1 MTAPD
6 LDSLR
11 LLVLVDELGSIG
23 QAAARLGIAQPSASK
38 RLSTIERR
46 LGLVLVDRTRRG
58 SALTPDGRVIAGWAH
73 RVLSELD
80 GLLDGAEALRTQHE
94 AELRVAASMTLAE
107 HLVPGWI
114 GELKRGNPGLYLG
127 LEVTNSDQAAEL
139 AREGKV
145 DLGFVES
152 PGALP
157 GLSSKRVATDRLVL
171 VVAGSH
177 PWARRRRALTAAE
190 LAVTPLVVREPGSG
204 TRETV
209 DTALRKAGVG
219 PAKPLLELGSASA
232 VRNAVIAGAGPAVI
246 SELDVARDVA
256 DRRLVAVAVEGVDFG
271 RELRAVWPAGRR
283 LAGPAAALLALAVRS
298 RNPRG

>member
-1 MTAPD
+1 MTTPD

-38 RLSTIERR
+38 RLSTVERR

-94 AELRVAASMTLAE
+94 AQLRVAASMTLAE

-114 GELKRGNPGLYLG
+114 GELKRENPGLYLG

-139 AREGKV
+139 ARDGKV

-157 GLSSKRVATDRLVL
+157 GLSSKRVATDRLAL

-177 PWARRRRALTAAE
+177 PWARRRRPLTAAE
-190 LAVTPLVVREPGSG
+190 LAITPLVVREPGSG

-256 DRRLVAVAVEGVDFG
+256 DRRLVPVAVEGVDFG

-283 LAGPAAALLALAVRS
+283 LAGPAAALLALAVRNAKS
-298 RNPRG
+298 R

>member
-23 QAAARLGIAQPSASK
+23 QAAASLGIAQPSASK
-38 RLSTIERR
+38 RLSTVERR

-58 SALTPDGRVIAGWAH
+58 SALTPDGRVIAGWAS

-94 AELRVAASMTLAE
+94 AQLRVAASMTLAE
-107 HLVPGWI
+107 YLVPGWI
-114 GELKRGNPGLYLG
+114 GELKRGDPGLYLG
-127 LEVTNSDQAAEL
+127 LEVTNSDQADEL

-152 PGALP
+152 PGPLP
-157 GLSSKRVATDRLVL
+157 GLSTRRVATDRLVL
-171 VVAGSH
+171 VVPVNH
-177 PWARRRRALTAAE
+177 PWARKRRPVTAAE
-190 LAVTPLVVREPGSG
+190 LAITPLVVREPGSG

-209 DTALRKAGVG
+209 DAALRKAGVG

-232 VRNAVIAGAGPAVI
+232 VGNAVIAGAGPAVI
-246 SELDVARDVA
+246 SELAIVRDVA
-256 DRRLVAVAVEGVDFG
+256 ESRLVPVAVEGVDFG

-283 LAGPAAALLALAVRS
+283 LAGPAAALLAIAVRNAKS
-298 RNPRG
+298 R

>member
-1 MTAPD
+1 MTTPD

-38 RLSTIERR
+38 RLSTVERR

-94 AELRVAASMTLAE
+94 AHLRVAASMTLAE

-114 GELKRGNPGLYLG
+114 GELKRENPGLYLG

-157 GLSSKRVATDRLVL
+157 GLSSKRVATDRLAL

-177 PWARRRRALTAAE
+177 PWARRRRPLTAAE
-190 LAVTPLVVREPGSG
+190 LAITPLVVREPGSG

-209 DTALRKAGVG
+209 DAALRKAGVG

-256 DRRLVAVAVEGVDFG
+256 DRRLVPVAVEGVDFG
-271 RELRAVWPAGRR
+271 RVLRAVWPAGRR
-283 LAGPAAALLALAVRS
+283 LAGPAAALLALAVRNAKA
-298 RNPRG
+298 R

>member
-1 MTAPD
+1 MTTPD

-23 QAAARLGIAQPSASK
+23 QAAASLGIAQPSASK
-38 RLSTIERR
+38 RLSTVERR

-94 AELRVAASMTLAE
+94 AHLRVAASMTLAE
-107 HLVPGWI
+107 YLVPGWI
-114 GELKRGNPGLYLG
+114 GELKRGDPGLYLG
-127 LEVTNSDQAAEL
+127 LEVTNSDQAAEM

-152 PGALP
+152 PGSLP
-157 GLSSKRVATDRLVL
+157 GLSSRRVATDRLVL
-171 VVAGSH
+171 VVPASH
-177 PWARRRRALTAAE
+177 PWARKRRPLTAAE
-190 LAVTPLVVREPGSG
+190 LAITPLVVRELGSG

-209 DTALRKAGVG
+209 DAALRKAGVG

-246 SELDVARDVA
+246 SELAIARDVA
-256 DRRLVAVAVEGVDFG
+256 DRRLVAVAVDGVDFG

-283 LAGPAAALLALAVRS
+283 LAGPAAELLNIAVRNAKA
-298 RNPRG
+298 R

>member
-1 MTAPD
+1 MTTPD

-23 QAAARLGIAQPSASK
+23 QAAASLGIAQPSASK
-38 RLSTIERR
+38 RLSTVERR

-94 AELRVAASMTLAE
+94 AHLRVAASMTLAE
-107 HLVPGWI
+107 YLVPGWI
-114 GELKRGNPGLYLG
+114 GELKRLDPGLYLG

-157 GLSSKRVATDRLVL
+157 GLSSRRVATDHLVL
-171 VVAGSH
+171 VVPGSH
-177 PWARRRRALTAAE
+177 PWARKRRPVTAAE
-190 LAVTPLVVREPGSG
+190 LAITPLVVREPGSG

-209 DTALRKAGVG
+209 DAALRKAGVG

-232 VRNAVIAGAGPAVI
+232 VGNAVIAGAGPAVI
-246 SELDVARDVA
+246 SELAIVRDVA
-256 DRRLVAVAVEGVDFG
+256 EGRLVPVAVDGVDFG

-283 LAGPAAALLALAVRS
+283 LAGPAAALLSIAVRS
-298 RNPRG
+298 AKSR

>member
-1 MTAPD
+1 MTTPD

-38 RLSTIERR
+38 RLSTVERR

-94 AELRVAASMTLAE
+94 AQLRVAASMTLAE

-114 GELKRGNPGLYLG
+114 GELKRENPGLYLG

-157 GLSSKRVATDRLVL
+157 GLSSKRVATDRLAL

-177 PWARRRRALTAAE
+177 PWARRRRPLTAAE
-190 LAVTPLVVREPGSG
+190 LAITPLVVREPGSG

-256 DRRLVAVAVEGVDFG
+256 DRRLVPVAVDGVDFG

-283 LAGPAAALLALAVRS
+283 LAGPAAALLALAVRNAKS
-298 RNPRG
+298 R

>member
-1 MTAPD
+1 MTTPD

-23 QAAARLGIAQPSASK
+23 QAAASLGIAQPSASK
-38 RLSTIERR
+38 RLSTVERR

-94 AELRVAASMTLAE
+94 AHLRVAASMTLAE
-107 HLVPGWI
+107 YLVPGWI
-114 GELKRGNPGLYLG
+114 GELKRLDPGLYLG

-157 GLSSKRVATDRLVL
+157 GLSSRRVATDHLVL
-171 VVAGSH
+171 VVPGSH
-177 PWARRRRALTAAE
+177 PWARKRRPVTAAE
-190 LAVTPLVVREPGSG
+190 LAITPLVVREPGSG

-209 DTALRKAGVG
+209 DAALRKAGAG

-232 VRNAVIAGAGPAVI
+232 VGNAVIAGAGPAVI
-246 SELDVARDVA
+246 SELAIVRDVA
-256 DRRLVAVAVEGVDFG
+256 EGRLVPVAVDGVDFG

-283 LAGPAAALLALAVRS
+283 LAGPAAALLSIAVRS
-298 RNPRG
+298 AKSR

>member
-1 MTAPD
+1 MTTPD

-23 QAAARLGIAQPSASK
+23 QAATRLGIAQPSASK
-38 RLSTIERR
+38 RLSTVERR

-94 AELRVAASMTLAE
+94 AQLRVAASMTLAE

-139 AREGKV
+139 ARDGKV

-157 GLSSKRVATDRLVL
+157 GLSSKRVATDHLVL

-177 PWARRRRALTAAE
+177 PWARRRRPLTAAE
-190 LAVTPLVVREPGSG
+190 LAITPLVVREPGSG

-209 DTALRKAGVG
+209 DTALRKAGTG

-256 DRRLVAVAVEGVDFG
+256 DHRLVPVAVEGVDFG
-271 RELRAVWPAGRR
+271 RQLRAVWPAGRR

-298 RNPRG
+298 RRGSS

>member
-23 QAAARLGIAQPSASK
+23 QAAASLGIAQPSASK
-38 RLSTIERR
+38 RLSTVERR

-58 SALTPDGRVIAGWAH
+58 SALTPDGRVIAGWAS

-94 AELRVAASMTLAE
+94 AQLRIAASMTLAE
-107 HLVPGWI
+107 YLVPGWI
-114 GELKRGNPGLYLG
+114 GELKRGDPGLYLG

-152 PGALP
+152 PGPLP
-157 GLSSKRVATDRLVL
+157 GLSTRRVATDRLVL
-171 VVAGSH
+171 VVPVSH
-177 PWARRRRALTAAE
+177 PWARKRRPVTAAE
-190 LAVTPLVVREPGSG
+190 LAITPLVVREPGSG

-209 DTALRKAGVG
+209 DAALRKAGVG

-232 VRNAVIAGAGPAVI
+232 VGNAVIAGAGPAVI
-246 SELDVARDVA
+246 SELAIVRDVA
-256 DRRLVAVAVEGVDFG
+256 ESRLVPVAVEGVDFG

-283 LAGPAAALLALAVRS
+283 LAGPAAALLAIAVRNAKS
-298 RNPRG
+298 R

>member
-1 MTAPD
+1 MTTPD

-38 RLSTIERR
+38 RLSTVERR

-114 GELKRGNPGLYLG
+114 GELKRANPGLYLG

-139 AREGKV
+139 ARDGKV

-171 VVAGSH
+171 VVAAAH
-177 PWARRRRALTAAE
+177 PWARRRRPLTVAE
-190 LAVTPLVVREPGSG
+190 LAITPLVVREPGSG

-256 DRRLVAVAVEGVDFG
+256 DGRLVPVVVDGVEFG

-283 LAGPAAALLALAVRS
+283 LAGPAAELLALAVRS
-298 RNPRG
+298 RSARG

>member
-23 QAAARLGIAQPSASK
+23 QAAASLGIAQPSASK
-38 RLSTIERR
+38 RLSTVERR

-58 SALTPDGRVIAGWAH
+58 SALTPDGRVIAGWAS

-94 AELRVAASMTLAE
+94 AQLRVAASMTLAE
-107 HLVPGWI
+107 YLVPGWI
-114 GELKRGNPGLYLG
+114 GELKRGDPGLYLG

-152 PGALP
+152 PGPLP
-157 GLSSKRVATDRLVL
+157 GLSTRRVATDRLVL
-171 VVAGSH
+171 VVPVNH
-177 PWARRRRALTAAE
+177 PWARKRRPVTAAE
-190 LAVTPLVVREPGSG
+190 LAITPLVVREPGSG

-209 DTALRKAGVG
+209 DAALRKAGVG

-232 VRNAVIAGAGPAVI
+232 VGNAVIAGAGPAVI
-246 SELDVARDVA
+246 SELAIVRDVA
-256 DRRLVAVAVEGVDFG
+256 ESRLVPVAVEGVDFG

-283 LAGPAAALLALAVRS
+283 LAGPAAALLAIAVRNAKS
-298 RNPRG
+298 R

>member
-1 MTAPD
+1 MTTPD

-23 QAAARLGIAQPSASK
+23 QAATRLGIAQPSASK
-38 RLSTIERR
+38 RLSTVERR

-94 AELRVAASMTLAE
+94 AQLRVAASMTLAE

-114 GELKRGNPGLYLG
+114 GELKRENPGLYLG

-157 GLSSKRVATDRLVL
+157 GLSSKRVATDRLAL

-177 PWARRRRALTAAE
+177 PWARRRRPLTAAE
-190 LAVTPLVVREPGSG
+190 LAITPLVVREPGSG

-256 DRRLVAVAVEGVDFG
+256 DRRLVPVAVEGVDFG

-283 LAGPAAALLALAVRS
+283 LAGPAAALLALAVRNAKS
-298 RNPRG
+298 R

>member
-38 RLSTIERR
+38 RLSTVERR

-58 SALTPDGRVIAGWAH
+58 SVLTPDGRVIAGWAH

-94 AELRVAASMTLAE
+94 AQLRVAASMTLAE

-157 GLSSKRVATDRLVL
+157 GLSSKRVATDHLVL

-177 PWARRRRALTAAE
+177 PWARRRRPLTAAE
-190 LAVTPLVVREPGSG
+190 LAITPLVVREPGSG

-209 DTALRKAGVG
+209 DTALRRAGAG

-256 DRRLVAVAVEGVDFG
+256 DRRLVPVAVEGVDFG

-298 RNPRG
+298 RRT